1 MKKIIYL
8 LIAILFVSCSSY
20 RANKYW
26 EKEIVNKYDKE
37 NISFKVKGYYHD
49 IGVYDSL
56 RCYNN
61 RLNPKYLVIDEN
73 VRYILFK
80 EDSLKLVDLMMD
92 ELCISLKSDSDDYY
106 NIYKVQIYYGY
117 IGFYNYLL
125 DIKNKNFTPK
135 FKSIKSET
143 FEGVKYKVLS
153 YDIKNQFTQ
162 DNSTGEWIP
171 NFSEV
176 FLFVNNKTKL
186 VERIETRKIKNNEF
200 DTINEDMT
208 YYFSDYNYNNH
219 DSYVD
224 SLFDFNRK
232 EYSYFK
238 KNYGDKRLISD
249 ERAEE
254 KDTIMN
260 DKILNYPIL
269 SLSGDTATIK
279 ELDGWLLLDFW
290 FIGCKPCMES
300 FAHLSKEKQENGEL
314 VLEKENIK
322 VLLINPLSSNSDM
335 IRKTIDKFN
344 LTEYFYHSRDINK
357 LLPISH
363 MPHLFLISPD
373 KKIVYIAHGMADYT
387 EILKIVHTY

>member
-37 NISFKVKGYYHD
+37 NISFKVKEYYQATN
-49 IGVYDSL
+49 GYDSL
-56 RCYNN
+56 IYYVKKTDQ
-61 RLNPKYLVIDEN
+61 KYFAVDEN
-73 VRYILFK
+73 VRYSILK
-80 EDSLKLVDLMMD
+80 EDSAKVVDLMYD
-92 ELCISLKSDSDDYY
+92 ELTITLKSDSIEYMLCQGMIKGRNVVNYY
-106 NIYKVQIYYGY
+106 FLFSPENKKTFPNFKNIKA
-117 IGFYNYLL
+117 
-125 DIKNKNFTPK
+125 KNIDGT
-135 FKSIKSET
+135 
-143 FEGVKYKVLS
+143 KYKILS
-153 YDIKNQFTQ
+153 FDNKRIYTK

-269 SLSGDTATIK
+269 RLSGDTTTIK